1 MTAFLKQYQEQALKL
16 LYEKNQLTGYLALV
30 ESKTQVKREYIA
42 SGLFA
47 FFSLYLVFGYG
58 AALLCN
64 LTAFIY
70 PAYKSLKA
78 LESSSKED
86 DTRWLTYWV
95 VFAVFSVIE
104 FFSDILLSWV
114 PFYFLA
120 KLVFL
125 IWCSAA
131 IPYNGSDFIYAH
143 FIRPRFLKNQTK
155 IDKTMDKVADK
166 INQLASDVSA
176 KMD

>member
-1 MTAFLKQYQEQALKL
+1 MAGVVKQYHQQAVQM
-16 LYEKNQLTGYLALV
+16 LYEKNRFTKYVALA
-30 ESKTQVKREYIA
+30 EEKTQVKREYLA
-42 SGLFA
+42 SGFLGLL
-47 FFSLYLVFGYG
+47 SIYLIFGYG
-58 AALLCN
+58 AELICN
-64 LTAFIY
+64 LIAFVY
-70 PAYKSLKA
+70 PALSSLKA
-78 LESSSKED
+78 LETRRKED
-86 DTRWLTYWV
+86 DTRWLIYWV
-95 VFAVFSVIE
+95 VFAIFSVIE

-143 FIRPRFLKNQTK
+143 FIRPRFLKNQSK

-166 INQLASDVSA
+166 ITQLASDSGV
-176 KMD
+176 KLD